1 MIITFKSAAAG
12 DVIMFGD
19 VAKRLLQTMGKEAA
33 EQGIL
38 TVEQLPAAIER
49 LKAAIAEDKARI
61 AAMTEE
67 QRAQSE
73 PGATGGRLVVSL
85 YQRAVPLLELLE
97 WARKKGKPVV
107 WGV

>member
-1 MIITFKSAAAG
+1 MIVTFKSAAAG
-12 DVIMFGD
+12 DVIMFGE
-19 VAKRLLQTMGKEAA
+19 VAKRMMETMGKDAT
-33 EQGIL
+33 EQGII
-38 TVEQLPAAIER
+38 TVEQLPAAIEQ

-61 AAMTEE
+61 AALSEE
-67 QRAQSE
+67 ARQQAETDQ
-73 PGATGGRLVVSL
+73 GGRPAVSF

>member
-1 MIITFKSAAAG
+1 MIITFQSAAAG

-19 VAKRLLQTMGKEAA
+19 VARRMMETMGKEPA

-61 AAMTEE
+61 AALTEE
-67 QRAQSE
+67 QRLQAE
-73 PGATGGRLVVSL
+73 AAHGGRPVISL

-97 WARKKGKPVV
+97 WARRKGKPVV